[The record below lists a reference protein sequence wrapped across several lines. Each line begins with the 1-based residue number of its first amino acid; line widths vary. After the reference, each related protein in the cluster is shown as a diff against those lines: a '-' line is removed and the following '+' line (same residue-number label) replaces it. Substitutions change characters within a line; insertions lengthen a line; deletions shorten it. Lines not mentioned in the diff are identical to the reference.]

1 MLNVF
6 GDMRVEEKRLVK
18 QRKRGLYL
26 KTTFVT
32 YYSIQVKYK
41 YEYVLMT
48 DKRGVVPNMLM
59 MIISGMWDFR

>member
-1 MLNVF
+1 
-6 GDMRVEEKRLVK
+6 MRVEEKRLVK